1 MLTVPWMSPFFRK
14 VQLEKTAQVRAVHTA
29 DRPLG
34 MMRKLCFY
42 LKWEQRI
49 QRAQSEE
56 IHVAMRLYARVG
68 VGVTAKKKKKITLW
82 TPLQKKNIYTK
93 KATTNVN
100 KRCVCKT
107 ANIKDKKKKTTRKW
121 IHVDFFTWKISS
133 LYKRSMA
140 G

>member
-1 MLTVPWMSPFFRK
+1 VLTVPWMSPFFRK

-68 VGVTAKKKKKITLW
+68 VGVTAKKKKKS
-82 TPLQKKNIYTK
+82 P
-93 KATTNVN
+93 
-100 KRCVCKT
+100 CGHHC
-107 ANIKDKKKKTTRKW
+107 KKKTYIK
-121 IHVDFFTWKISS
+121 K
-133 LYKRSMA
+133 KQQQM
-140 G
+140 